1 MGNMG
6 NMGKREREGR
16 NIIVSARCFG
26 RNRKRVFLLWMV
38 MALLFAGC
46 VKKPATTTTQANTQ
60 LMEIKANAPTYER
73 QTERYLLK
81 EGANPYKVSY
91 CENGFFYY
99 LMETNDSG
107 ANAYELY
114 YQAFDEGE
122 PVRYGWVRDEYIFD
136 FVAKPAEDGVGLCVL
151 CGAEQLVIREFEGDG
166 KQERKIVISAL
177 DADLYSHPKLLC
189 RDGGYIVGMY
199 DKAYFL
205 DEEGN
210 VTQTVQLLD
219 EVSSLMATGAGEF
232 YAVTEGIQ
240 YIQREGKRVKE
251 NPHLEM
257 LPKGADQ
264 QKTEREI
271 ASEVIR
277 VLPFEDSLVFLY
289 SNCMIYF
296 EPSEPQNQALVDFDR
311 QGIVASQIQAVY
323 GDRNCIRLISMDMS
337 AQNLQVLVI
346 NLTPTGVSG
355 TQESSDKTKD
365 GQEKYAA
372 DGRRIVRVA
381 IPDSCGFQVEF
392 HARRYS
398 QESDVSVVQVE
409 RFKGT
414 LEDYLGKGNRPDVI
428 MFTDHTELDAYVQK
442 GVLVDMLPMFEAW
455 DSSELEGMI
464 PKARE
469 LLGNGSEEVMYAM
482 ANRFQ
487 LLLRT
492 SNGEELDANGKCNA
506 VNYLKWYGDFMTDM
520 EYGGMGTL
528 ENVLY
533 AYVPHYYDEDP
544 PAKAYFTSPG
554 FMDLMKTYKTLL
566 EEHGGPV
573 SISYGS
579 NSQKEIAKGPRW
591 QSTYRRYELT
601 EPGISMEGL
610 PWADGSSR
618 VYIRLCDPLA
628 ILSTSECPQDA
639 FNFIAYYTSL
649 RLPLMKGEPEGDYGK
664 GGNTEALFS
673 VWGKYLREEIY
684 ESERSYGY
692 YEDHTEAFFTEEQS
706 EHLKQLIR
714 DAVPETTTQRDLYAM
729 LLEEMDAYWKGGK
742 SLESACEAL
751 QSRAELYLKEK

>member
-1 MGNMG
+1 MVKM
-6 NMGKREREGR
+6 KKTFW
-16 NIIVSARCFG
+16 I
-26 RNRKRVFLLWMV
+26 LLLMV
-38 MALLFAGC
+38 LLLAGC
-46 VKKPATTTTQANTQ
+46 VKEHKNEKPNPAGSIRTADS
-60 LMEIKANAPTYER
+60 APTYEKKVV
-73 QTERYLLK
+73 TYPLAED
-81 EGANPYKVSY
+81 ANPYAIKC

-99 LMETNDSG
+99 ALG
-107 ANAYELY
+107 AN
-114 YQAFDEGE
+114 DEGE
-122 PVRYGWVRDEYIFD
+122 NAYHFFYQPFDGTPYVSFGSVDQQYVRDFAGNPVEGKTKLFVLCMGECAEILEFDGADKPVREMPIDN
-136 FVAKPAEDGVGLCVL
+136 
-151 CGAEQLVIREFEGDG
+151 EFN
-166 KQERKIVISAL
+166 
-177 DADLYSHPKLLC
+177 DLESFPKLLIMQ
-189 RDGGYIVGMY
+189 DGGYVIGMS
-199 DKAYFL
+199 DRAYFL
-205 DEEGN
+205 DEEGRTTES
-210 VTQTVQLLD
+210 TQLNGT
-219 EVSSLMATGAGEF
+219 VSSLFASDAGEIF
-232 YAVTEGIQ
+232 AITEKNENGKV
-240 YIQREGKRVKE
+240 QRLLERVQEGKKRSETV
-251 NPHLEM
+251 
-257 LPKGADQ
+257 
-264 QKTEREI
+264 REL
-271 ASEVIR
+271 AEDAYGVYA
-277 VLPFEDSLVFLY
+277 FEDGFSSVY
-289 SNCMIYF
+289 SNCMTFFTVGKTEEEAVI
-296 EPSEPQNQALVDFDR
+296 DFDR
-311 QGIVASQIQAVY
+311 QSIVASQIQGVF
-323 GDRNCIRLISMDMS
+323 GNMKEIRLFSLD
-337 AQNLQVLVI
+337 
-346 NLTPTGVSG
+346 VS
-355 TQESSDKTKD
+355 SSERKARMFTLFPIEEKKETNKTEKKEK
-365 GQEKYAA
+365 QEKYAA

-381 IPDSCGFQVEF
+381 IPDGCPFQVEY
-392 HARRYS
+392 HAKKYS
-398 QESDVSVVQVE
+398 QESEKALIQVE

-469 LLGNGSEEVMYAM
+469 LLGNGSEDVMYAM

-492 SNGEELDANGKCNA
+492 SNGEELNAYGKCNA
-506 VNYLKWYGDFMTDM
+506 VDYLKWYGDFMTDM

-533 AYVPHYYDEDP
+533 AYVPHFYEEDP
-544 PAKAYFTSPG
+544 VNVCFISPG
-554 FMDLMKTYKTLL
+554 FMDLMKAYKTLL

-692 YEDHTEAFFTEEQS
+692 YEDHTAAFFTEEQS
-706 EHLKQLIR
+706 EHLKQLIC
-714 DAVPETTTQRDLYAM
+714 DAVPDTKTQRDIYEM
-729 LLEEMDAYWKGGK
+729 LLEEMDAYWQGGK
-742 SLESACEAL
+742 TLESACEVL
-751 QSRAELYLKEK
+751 QNRAELYLKEQ